1 MQLMGK
7 LICPVILKLGTDDN
21 DVKAKVTQLISVIN
35 QRVKAAP
42 DLKLPTKNLLQ
53 VFREHH
59 ESPLIANV
67 ALMQLVIAIQR
78 VPSTELR
85 ELVRN
90 MKANSMKLK
99 QYDQRDA
106 RCCCSL
112 IWMRIFCLW
121 HPSRCR
127 QAAGNWTML
136 QPIEPYSDAAKLV
149 SNCCRSDTYR
159 QEFLKQV
166 ESTSEICCT

>member
-21 DVKAKVTQLISVIN
+21 AVKAKVTQLISVIN

-53 VFREHH
+53 VFREHN

-78 VPSTELR
+78 VPTAELR
-85 ELVRN
+85 ELVRDT
-90 MKANSMKLK
+90 KANSTVLP
-99 QYDQRDA
+99 QYDP
-106 RCCCSL
+106 C
-112 IWMRIFCLW
+112 
-121 HPSRCR
+121 
-127 QAAGNWTML
+127 
-136 QPIEPYSDAAKLV
+136 
-149 SNCCRSDTYR
+149 DT
-159 QEFLKQV
+159 K
-166 ESTSEICCT
+166 